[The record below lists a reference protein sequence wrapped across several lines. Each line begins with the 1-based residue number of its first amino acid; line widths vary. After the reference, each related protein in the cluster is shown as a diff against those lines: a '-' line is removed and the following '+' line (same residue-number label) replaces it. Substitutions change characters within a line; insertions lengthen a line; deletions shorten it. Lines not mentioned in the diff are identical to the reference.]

1 MYKTPGVYIEEIAKF
16 PPSVAPV
23 ATAIPAFIG
32 YVERVARDDGTDL
45 TGQAVRLTSMLEFE
59 QLYGGAYVPDSYTV
73 TVDTSAGNTVT
84 AAGVTDGQRFYLYD
98 CIRHYF
104 DNGGGP
110 CYIVAVGTYRT
121 AGAVNTISR
130 ATLEGGLLVLDKE
143 DEPTLLLIRDGVS
156 LIDSNNP
163 DLSGFGIMQAAM
175 LEHCARQQDRF
186 AILDVMEGRTAP
198 GLLDDPAGDFRD
210 NIGVNNLSYGAAYY
224 PWLNTIYSTSVS
236 MRRLV
241 IEDQTDAAMNQAAL
255 EALSADASLNA
266 LVTTLFTRRTDTDA
280 VAAIRGATAGN
291 FLPLRNHFDE
301 AVATF
306 RSSANRTNFGGVLGF
321 LRGIV
326 NGFQSLDAASLQD
339 DLAGAVDRAATQ
351 TDLQEAI
358 SDLVRLEKNP
368 DVMTELMLPGDGSR
382 AATDV
387 DSDYAS
393 LGGTPWINGVA
404 VNTLA
409 LDGDTTIDF
418 TGAITI
424 ATRGERVLTAPIFIN
439 IVNTILS
446 TAESLFNDALFY
458 EQQAEKVLFESH
470 PVFQQINTRL
480 QAELRL
486 LPPSGAVAGAYAM
499 VDRERGV
506 WKAPANVSIS
516 SVIGPAFRVNEAEQG
531 DLNVH
536 ASGKSINAIR
546 AFAGKGTLIWGARTL
561 AGNDNEWRYVPVR
574 RFFIFAE
581 ESIKKATEPFVFE
594 PNDANTWV
602 KVRAMIENFLTLQW
616 RAGALAGAT
625 PQDAFYVRV
634 GLNQTMTAQDILEGR
649 MIVEIGMAA
658 VRPAEFIILR
668 FSHKMQEN

>member
-32 YVERVARDDGTDL
+32 YVERVVQDDGTDL
-45 TGQAVRLTSMLEFE
+45 TDQAARITSLLEFE
-59 QLYGGAYVPDSYTV
+59 QLYGGAYSPDSYTV

-84 AAGVTDGQRFYLYD
+84 AAGVTGGQRFYLYE
-98 CIRHYF
+98 CLRHYF

-110 CYIVAVGTYRT
+110 CYIIAVGTYRT
-121 AGAVNTISR
+121 AGMVNTISR
-130 ATLEGGLLVLDKE
+130 VVLEGGLPVLDKE
-143 DEPTLLLIRDGVS
+143 DEPTLVLIPDGVS
-156 LIDSNNP
+156 LVDAGNP
-163 DLSGFGIMQAAM
+163 DLAGFGTMQAAM

-186 AILDVMEGRTAP
+186 AILDVLAGSTAP

-224 PWLNTIYSTSVS
+224 PWLNTVYNTEVS
-236 MRRLV
+236 MRQLV
-241 IEDQTDAAMNQAAL
+241 IEDETDTAMNQAAL
-255 EALSADASLNA
+255 EGLSANTSLSA
-266 LVTTLFTRRTDTDA
+266 LVTSLFSRRSDTDA
-280 VAAIRGATAGN
+280 VAAIGGATATD
-291 FLPLRNHFDE
+291 FIPLRNHFNDTVE
-301 AVATF
+301 TF
-306 RSSANRTNFGGVLGF
+306 RGSANRTNFGGILSF

-326 NGFQSLDAASLQD
+326 NGFQSLDAASLND
-339 DLAGAVDRAATQ
+339 DLAGAIDRAATQ
-351 TDLQEAI
+351 ADLQEAI
-358 SDLVRLEKNP
+358 GDLIRLEKNP
-368 DVMTELMLPGDGSR
+368 DVMGELMLPGDGSR
-382 AATDV
+382 ATTDV
-387 DSDYAS
+387 DADYAA
-393 LGGTPWINGVA
+393 LDTTPWINGVA
-404 VNTLA
+404 VNTLT

-418 TGAITI
+418 SGATTI
-424 ATRGERVLTAPIFIN
+424 AARGERVLTAPVFIN
-439 IVNTILS
+439 TVNTILAA
-446 TAESLFNDALFY
+446 AESLFNDALFY
-458 EQQAEKVLFESH
+458 EEQAEKALFASH
-470 PVFQQINTRL
+470 PVFQQISIRL
-480 QAELRL
+480 QSELRL

-506 WKAPANVSIS
+506 WKAPANVSLS
-516 SVIGPAFRVNEAEQG
+516 AVIGPAFRVSQSEQG

-536 ASGKSINAIR
+536 GSGKSINAIR
-546 AFAGKGTLIWGARTL
+546 AFAGQGTLIWGARTL

-616 RAGALAGAT
+616 RAGALAGAN

-634 GLNQTMTAQDILEGR
+634 GLDQTMTAQDILEGR
-649 MIVEIGMAA
+649 MIVEIGMAV

-668 FSHKMQEN
+668 FSHKMQES